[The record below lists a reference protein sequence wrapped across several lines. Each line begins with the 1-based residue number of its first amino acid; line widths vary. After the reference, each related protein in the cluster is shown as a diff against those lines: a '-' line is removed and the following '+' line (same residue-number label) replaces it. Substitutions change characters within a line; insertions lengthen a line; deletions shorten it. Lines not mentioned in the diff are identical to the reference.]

1 MEQEHWKNTSSG
13 VQQPGWL
20 RYLFSRN
27 FKNPLG
33 AAAIGGTFLAP
44 LYLYAQAHQL
54 LPGALDS
61 TLALSTVMTCRAL
74 AVCAE
79 AWLIYAYMHRLLHV
93 HAQLVAQAVRAAQEV
108 HAKAAASG
116 AGAAAGAGGKGTA
129 SGKGKGG
136 KKHA

>member
-1 MEQEHWKNTSSG
+1 MEQEHWKNNSAG
-13 VQQPGWL
+13 VSQPAWL

-33 AAAIGGTFLAP
+33 VAAIGGTFVAP

-54 LPGALDS
+54 LPGALDT

-79 AWLIYAYMHRLLHV
+79 AWLIYAYMHRLLLV
-93 HAQLVAQAVRAAQEV
+93 HAQLVAQAVRAAEEV
-108 HAKAAASG
+108 HRKAAGSG
-116 AGAAAGAGGKGTA
+116 GAAGAGQDGGAK
-129 SGKGKGG
+129 GKGKG
-136 KKHA
+136 KKGD